1 MSKSRDYAM
10 ALLPKELIRKIRRI
24 QIYTARTVNDVLAG
38 QYRSV
43 FKGRGME
50 FAEVRE
56 YEVGDDV
63 RFIDWNVTARMG
75 RPYVKQFAE
84 ERELTVMLLVDAS
97 GSGRFGSKEQTK
109 NEIAAEIAALIAYSA
124 IRNNDKVGLII
135 FTDHVEKFV
144 APKKGRSH
152 VLRVI
157 REILYFQPA
166 GRGTDIAAAIEYL
179 MRVSS
184 RRTVA
189 FLVSDFIASGYENRL
204 RVANQRHDVIALRI
218 IDPREVELPPVGL
231 IRLEDPENGELIL
244 VNTRNPKLRK
254 RYERLSK
261 KRLADQAQMLRSMN
275 VDHVEIWTNSSY
287 IEPLIKFFKMR
298 ERRLAAGK

>member
-1 MSKSRDYAM
+1 M
-10 ALLPKELIRKIRRI
+10 AVLPKEILKKIRRI
-24 QIYTARTVNDVLAG
+24 QIYTNRTVNDILAG

-56 YEVGDDV
+56 YQAGDDV

-97 GSGRFGSKEQTK
+97 GSGRFGSARQTK
-109 NEIAAEIAALIAYSA
+109 NDIAAEIAALIAFSA
-124 IRNNDKVGLII
+124 IRNNDKVGLIV
-135 FTDHVEKFV
+135 FTDRVEKFV

-157 REILYFQPA
+157 REILYFKPQ
-166 GRGTDIAAAIEYL
+166 GKGTDISSAIEYL
-179 MRVSS
+179 MRVTS

-189 FLVSDFIASGYENRL
+189 FLISDFIASGFENRL
-204 RVANQRHDVIALRI
+204 RAANCRHDMIALKI
-218 IDPREVELPPVGL
+218 ADPREYELPRVGL
-231 IRLEDPENGELIL
+231 IELEDPETGERALID
-244 VNTRNPKLRK
+244 TRSAKLRK
-254 RYERLSK
+254 RFERLGK
-261 KRLADQAQMLRSMN
+261 KRYAEQTRTFRSMN
-275 VDHVEIWTNSSY
+275 VDSVEIRTDSSY
-287 IEPLIKFFKMR
+287 VEPLVKFFRMR
-298 ERRLAAGK
+298 ERRLATGR

>member
-1 MSKSRDYAM
+1 M
-10 ALLPKELIRKIRRI
+10 AVLPKEIIRKIRRI
-24 QIYTARTVNDVLAG
+24 QIYTARTVNDILAG

-43 FKGRGME
+43 FKGRGIE

-56 YEVGDDV
+56 YQAGDEV
-63 RFIDWNVTARMG
+63 RLIDWNVTARLG
-75 RPYVKQFAE
+75 RPYVKQFSE

-97 GSGRFGSKEQTK
+97 GSGRFGSVEQTK
-109 NEIAAEIAALIAYSA
+109 NEIAAEIAALIAFSA

-135 FTDHVEKFV
+135 FTDRVEKFV

-157 REILYFQPA
+157 REILYFRPE
-166 GRGTDIAAAIEYL
+166 GKGTDIVTAIEYL
-179 MRVSS
+179 MRVTS

-189 FLVSDFIASGYENRL
+189 FLISDFIATGFERNL
-204 RVANQRHDVIALRI
+204 RIANQRHDVIALRI

-231 IRLEDPENGELIL
+231 IQLEDPETGESIL
-244 VNTRNPKLRK
+244 VNTRSVELRK
-254 RYERLSK
+254 KYERLSR
-261 KRLADQAQMLRSMN
+261 KRLAEQTQAFRSMN
-275 VDHVEIWTNSSY
+275 VDRVEVWTNSSY
-287 IEPLIKFFKMR
+287 VEPLVKFFRMR

>member
-1 MSKSRDYAM
+1 MLSKEII
-10 ALLPKELIRKIRRI
+10 KKIRRI
-24 QIYTARTVNDVLAG
+24 QISTSRTVNDVLAG

-56 YEVGDDV
+56 YQAGDDV
-63 RFIDWNVTARMG
+63 RSIDWNVTARMG
-75 RPYVKQFAE
+75 RLYVKQFAE

-97 GSGRFGSKEQTK
+97 GSGRFGSLEQTK
-109 NEIAAEIAALIAYSA
+109 NEIAAEIGALMAFSA
-124 IRNNDKVGLII
+124 IRNNDKVGLIM
-135 FTDHVEKFV
+135 FTDGVELFI

-157 REILYFQPA
+157 REILYFQPK
-166 GRGTDIAAAIEYL
+166 GKGTNIAVAIDYL
-179 MRVSS
+179 MRVTT

-189 FLVSDFIASGYENRL
+189 FLISDFLASGYEKQL
-204 RVANQRHDVIALRI
+204 RVANQRHDIIALRI
-218 IDPREVELPPVGL
+218 TDPREVALPSVGF
-231 IRLEDPENGELIL
+231 IQLEDPETGAVAI
-244 VNTRNPKLRK
+244 VNTRDPNLR
-254 RYERLSK
+254 RQYERVTA
-261 KRLADQAQMLRSMN
+261 RYLAEQVRAFRSMN

-287 IEPLIKFFKMR
+287 IEPLVKFFRMR

>member
-1 MSKSRDYAM
+1 M
-10 ALLPKELIRKIRRI
+10 AVLPKEIIKKIRRI
-24 QIYTARTVNDVLAG
+24 QIYTNRTVDDILAG

-56 YEVGDDV
+56 YQVGDDI

-97 GSGRFGSKEQTK
+97 GSGRFGSAEQTK
-109 NEIAAEIAALIAYSA
+109 NDIAAEIAALIAFSA

-135 FTDHVEKFV
+135 FTDRVEKFV

-157 REILYFQPA
+157 REILYFQPQ
-166 GRGTDIAAAIEYL
+166 GKKTDIASAIEYL
-179 MRVSS
+179 MRVTA

-189 FLVSDFIASGYENRL
+189 FLISDFIASGFEKRL
-204 RVANQRHDVIALRI
+204 RAANTRHDMIALRI
-218 IDPREVELPPVGL
+218 ADAREFRLPSVGL
-231 IRLEDPENGELIL
+231 VELEDPETGERVL
-244 VNTRNPKLRK
+244 VNTRNR
-254 RYERLSK
+254 RLIK
-261 KRLADQAQMLRSMN
+261 NFEKATRNRHADQSRMFRSMN
-275 VDHVEIWTNSSY
+275 VDSVDIQTDSSY
-287 IEPLIKFFKMR
+287 IEPLVRFFRMR

>member
-1 MSKSRDYAM
+1 M
-10 ALLPKELIRKIRRI
+10 AVLPKEILRKIRRI
-24 QIYTARTVNDVLAG
+24 QIYTSRTVNDILAG

-56 YEVGDDV
+56 YQAGDDV

-75 RPYVKQFAE
+75 RPYVKLFAE

-97 GSGRFGSKEQTK
+97 GSGRFGSAGQTK
-109 NEIAAEIAALIAYSA
+109 NDIAAEIAALIAFSA
-124 IRNNDKVGLII
+124 IRNNDKVGLLV
-135 FTDHVEKFV
+135 FTDRVEKFV

-157 REILYFQPA
+157 REILYFKPE
-166 GRGTDIAAAIEYL
+166 GKGTDIASAIEYL
-179 MRVSS
+179 MRVTS

-189 FLVSDFIASGYENRL
+189 FLISDFIASGFERKLRAANR
-204 RVANQRHDVIALRI
+204 RHDMIALRI
-218 IDPREVELPPVGL
+218 ADPRELELPRVGL
-231 IRLEDPENGELIL
+231 IELEDPETGARTL
-244 VNTRNPKLRK
+244 VNTRSAKLRK
-254 RYERLSK
+254 RF
-261 KRLADQAQMLRSMN
+261 KRDSLKRRAEQAKALRSMN
-275 VDHVEIWTNSSY
+275 VDNVDIRTDSSY
-287 IEPLIKFFKMR
+287 VEPLVKFFKMR

>member
-1 MSKSRDYAM
+1 M
-10 ALLPKELIRKIRRI
+10 AVLPKEIIKKIRRI
-24 QIYTARTVNDVLAG
+24 QIYTNRTVNDILAG

-56 YEVGDDV
+56 YQIGDDV

-75 RPYVKQFAE
+75 RPYVKQFSE
-84 ERELTVMLLVDAS
+84 EREMTVMLLVDAS
-97 GSGRFGSKEQTK
+97 GSGRFGSVKQTK
-109 NEIAAEIAALIAYSA
+109 NDIAAEIAALIAFSA

-135 FTDHVEKFV
+135 FTDRVEKFI

-157 REILYFQPA
+157 REILYFQPQ
-166 GRGTDIAAAIEYL
+166 GKNTDITSAIEYL
-179 MRVSS
+179 MRVTS

-189 FLVSDFIASGYENRL
+189 FLISDFIASDYERKL
-204 RVANQRHDVIALRI
+204 RAANYRHDMIALRI
-218 IDPREVELPPVGL
+218 ADPREVKLPRVGL
-231 IRLEDPENGELIL
+231 IELEDPESGERVL
-244 VNTRNPKLRK
+244 VNTRNDRLRK
-254 RYERLSK
+254 KFERLSK
-261 KRLADQAQMLRSMN
+261 SRHAEQTRMFRSMN
-275 VDHVEIWTNSSY
+275 VDSVDIRTDSSY
-287 IEPLIKFFKMR
+287 VEPLVRFFRMR

>member
-1 MSKSRDYAM
+1 MSV
-10 ALLPKELIRKIRRI
+10 LPKEIIRKIRRI
-24 QIYTARTVNDVLAG
+24 QIYTNRAVDDILAG

-56 YEVGDDV
+56 YQIGDDV

-97 GSGRFGSKEQTK
+97 GSGRFGSVERTK
-109 NEIAAEIAALIAYSA
+109 NDIAAEIAALIAFSA

-135 FTDHVEKFV
+135 FTDRVEKFIP
-144 APKKGRSH
+144 PKKGRSH

-157 REILYFQPA
+157 REILYFEPE
-166 GRGTDIAAAIEYL
+166 GRLTDINSAIEYL
-179 MRVSS
+179 MRVTN

-189 FLVSDFIASGYENRL
+189 FLVSDFIASDFAGKL
-204 RVANQRHDVIALRI
+204 RAANQRHDMIAIRI
-218 IDPREVELPPVGL
+218 ADPREFELPRVGL
-231 IRLEDPENGELIL
+231 IELEDPETGERALI
-244 VNTRNPKLRK
+244 NTRNNRLRK
-254 RYERLSK
+254 RFEQLSK
-261 KRLADQAQMLRSMN
+261 SRHAEQARMFRSMR
-275 VDHVEIWTNSSY
+275 VDSVDIRTDSSY
-287 IEPLIKFFKMR
+287 VEPLVRFFRMR
-298 ERRLAAGK
+298 ERRLAAGR

>member
-1 MSKSRDYAM
+1 MPT
-10 ALLPKELIRKIRRI
+10 LPKEIFKKIRRI
-24 QIYTARTVNDVLAG
+24 QIYTNRTVDDILAG

-56 YEVGDDV
+56 YQVGDDV

-97 GSGRFGSKEQTK
+97 GSGRFGSADQTK
-109 NEIAAEIAALIAYSA
+109 NEIAAEIAALIAFSA

-135 FTDHVEKFV
+135 FTDRVEKFV

-157 REILYFQPA
+157 REILFFEPQ
-166 GRGTDIAAAIEYL
+166 GKKTDITSAIEYL
-179 MRVSS
+179 MRVTT
-184 RRTVA
+184 RQTVA
-189 FLVSDFIASGYENRL
+189 FLISDFIASGFEKRL
-204 RVANQRHDVIALRI
+204 RAANYRHDMIALRI
-218 IDPREVELPPVGL
+218 ADPRELKLPRVGL
-231 IRLEDPENGELIL
+231 IELEDPETGQRALI
-244 VNTRNPKLRK
+244 NTRNAKLRNK
-254 RYERLSK
+254 FERASNA
-261 KRLADQAQMLRSMN
+261 RLAEQAKMFRSIN
-275 VDHVEIWTNSSY
+275 VDSVDIRTASSY
-287 IEPLIKFFKMR
+287 VEPLVRFFRMR

>member
-1 MSKSRDYAM
+1 MPT
-10 ALLPKELIRKIRRI
+10 LPKEIFKKIRRI
-24 QIYTARTVNDVLAG
+24 QIYTNRTVDDILAG

-56 YEVGDDV
+56 YQVGDDV

-97 GSGRFGSKEQTK
+97 GSGRFGSADQTK
-109 NEIAAEIAALIAYSA
+109 NEIAAEIAALIAFSA

-135 FTDHVEKFV
+135 FTDRVEKFV

-157 REILYFQPA
+157 REILFFEPQ
-166 GRGTDIAAAIEYL
+166 GKKTDITSAIEYL
-179 MRVSS
+179 MRVTT
-184 RRTVA
+184 RQTVA
-189 FLVSDFIASGYENRL
+189 FLISDFIASGFEKRL
-204 RVANQRHDVIALRI
+204 RAANYRHDMIALRI
-218 IDPREVELPPVGL
+218 ADPRELKLPRVGL
-231 IRLEDPENGELIL
+231 IELEDPETGQRALI
-244 VNTRNPKLRK
+244 NTRNAKLRNK
-254 RYERLSK
+254 FERASNA
-261 KRLADQAQMLRSMN
+261 RLAEQAKMFRSIN
-275 VDHVEIWTNSSY
+275 VDSVDIRTDSSY
-287 IEPLIKFFKMR
+287 VEPLVRFFRMR

>member
-1 MSKSRDYAM
+1 M
-10 ALLPKELIRKIRRI
+10 AVLPKELIRKIRRI
-24 QIYTARTVNDVLAG
+24 QIHTARTVNDVLAG

-56 YEVGDDV
+56 YQVGDDV

-97 GSGRFGSKEQTK
+97 GSGRFGSNEQTK
-109 NEIAAEIAALIAYSA
+109 NEIAAEMAALIAYSA

-135 FTDHVEKFV
+135 FTDEVEKFV

-157 REILYFQPA
+157 REILYFQPQ
-166 GRGTDIAAAIEYL
+166 GKGTNIAAAIEYL
-179 MRVSS
+179 MRVST

-204 RVANQRHDVIALRI
+204 RVANQRHDMIALRI
-218 IDPREVELPPVGL
+218 IDPREVDLPRVGL
-231 IRLEDPENGELIL
+231 IRLEDPEDGEMIL

-254 RYERLSK
+254 RYERLSR
-261 KRLADQAQMLRSMN
+261 KRLAEQAQMLRSMN

-287 IEPLIKFFKMR
+287 VEPLVRFFKMR
-298 ERRLAAGK
+298 ERRLATGK

>member
-1 MSKSRDYAM
+1 M
-10 ALLPKELIRKIRRI
+10 LPKELIRKIRRI
-24 QIYTARTVNDVLAG
+24 QIYSARTVNDMLAG

-56 YEVGDDV
+56 YQVGDEV
-63 RFIDWNVTARMG
+63 RLIDWNVTARMG

-97 GSGRFGSKEQTK
+97 GSGRFGSVWQTK
-109 NEIAAEIAALIAYSA
+109 NEIAAEMAALIAYSA
-124 IRNNDKVGLII
+124 IRNNDKVGLIM
-135 FTDHVEKFV
+135 FTDRVEKFV

-157 REILYFQPA
+157 REILFFRPE
-166 GRGTDIAAAIEYL
+166 GKGTDVSAAVEYL
-179 MRVSS
+179 MRITT

-189 FLVSDFIASGYENRL
+189 FLISDFIASGFEKKL

-218 IDPREVELPPVGL
+218 TDPREVELPAVGL
-231 IRLEDPENGELIL
+231 IQLEDPETGRMML
-244 VNTRNPKLRK
+244 VNTRNAKLRK
-254 RYERLSK
+254 KYEQLSTK
-261 KRLADQAQMLRSMN
+261 HLAEQAHAFRSMN
-275 VDHVEIWTNSSY
+275 VDRVEIRTDSSY
-287 IEPLIKFFKMR
+287 VEPLVKFFKMR

>member
-1 MSKSRDYAM
+1 MPT
-10 ALLPKELIRKIRRI
+10 LPKEIFKKIRRI
-24 QIYTARTVNDVLAG
+24 QIYTNRTVDDILAG

-56 YEVGDDV
+56 YQVGDDV

-97 GSGRFGSKEQTK
+97 GSGRFGSADQTK
-109 NEIAAEIAALIAYSA
+109 NEIAAEIAALIAFSA

-135 FTDHVEKFV
+135 FTDRVEKFV

-157 REILYFQPA
+157 REILFFEP
-166 GRGTDIAAAIEYL
+166 RGKKTDITSAIEYL
-179 MRVSS
+179 MRVTT

-189 FLVSDFIASGYENRL
+189 FLISDFIASGFEKRL
-204 RVANQRHDVIALRI
+204 RAANYRHDMIALRI
-218 IDPREVELPPVGL
+218 ADPRELKLPRVGL
-231 IRLEDPENGELIL
+231 IELEDPETGERVL
-244 VNTRNPKLRK
+244 VNTRNAKLRNK
-254 RYERLSK
+254 FERASNA
-261 KRLADQAQMLRSMN
+261 RLAEQAKMFRSMN
-275 VDHVEIWTNSSY
+275 VDSVDIRTDSSY
-287 IEPLIKFFKMR
+287 VEPLVRFFRMR